1 MASVIQSFNLGADGK
16 IHLAGQKSVTVN
28 KGDTVQ
34 FVLVNDS
41 GLTVL
46 DWGLY
51 FNNPFDIEN
60 SLRYSFGAQ
69 AAIPNV
75 YSAEKTVSQ
84 DSSDKKV
91 PMYNAYAVYVT
102 VAGSDGQ
109 QVIYQR
115 DPEVIV
121 RNGSIED

>member
-1 MASVIQSFNLGADGK
+1 MASVMQSFNLGADGK

-41 GLTVL
+41 GMAIL

-69 AAIPNV
+69 AAIPNI
-75 YSAEKTVSQ
+75 YSAEKRVSL
-84 DSSDKKV
+84 DKPGCLV
-91 PMYNAYAVYVT
+91 PMYNSYAVYVA
-102 VAGSDGQ
+102 VKDKDGQ
-109 QVIYQR
+109 KVIYQR

-121 RNGSIED
+121 ADGAVIR